1 MCEISISLQPVYIDI
16 NSLKNNLNMK
26 PKIVIG
32 NWKMNKGF
40 EEAEDLIS
48 EIEEKLQ
55 DYNFETEIVLCPP
68 MVYAELI
75 TDHASQEGSQFYAGV
90 QNVSEYENGAYTG
103 EVSAEMLAG
112 MDVSFCIVGHS
123 ERRKYFGETNAIVLK
138 KMLRLLTNDIV
149 PVMCCGETLEE
160 RKAEKHF
167 EVVQKQIEETIY
179 QLTPKQ
185 LESTMI
191 AYEPIW
197 AIGTGETATPDQAQ
211 EMLSFIRSL
220 IEKKFGTEMA
230 VNTYILYGGSCNGK
244 NALELFS
251 QPDVD
256 GGLIG
261 GASLKADEFM
271 KIIEAGE
278 TVIKEN

>member
-1 MCEISISLQPVYIDI
+1 
-16 NSLKNNLNMK
+16 MK

-32 NWKMNKGF
+32 NWKMNKNF
-40 EEAEDLIS
+40 DEAEELIS
-48 EIEEKLQ
+48 TIDEKLE
-55 DYNFETEIVLCPP
+55 DYNLETEVVLCPP

-138 KMLRLLTNDIV
+138 KMLRLLANDIV
-149 PVMCCGETLEE
+149 PVMCCGESLEE
-160 RKAEKHF
+160 RKSGNHF
-167 EVVQKQIEETIY
+167 DVVKRQIEESIY
-179 QLTPKQ
+179 ELTPEQ
-185 LESTMI
+185 MERTMI

-197 AIGTGETATPDQAQ
+197 AIGTGETATPAQAQ
-211 EMLSFIRSL
+211 EMLAFIRSL
-220 IEKKFGTEMA
+220 VEKKFGTQMA
-230 VNTYILYGGSCNGK
+230 IDTYILYGGSCNAK

-251 QPDVD
+251 QQDVD

-261 GASLKADEFM
+261 GASLKADDFIQ
-271 KIIEAGE
+271 IIEAGE
-278 TVIKEN
+278 TVLKDN

>member
-1 MCEISISLQPVYIDI
+1 
-16 NSLKNNLNMK
+16 
-26 PKIVIG
+26 
-32 NWKMNKGF
+32 MNKGF
-40 EEAEDLIS
+40 EEAEELIS

-68 MVYAELI
+68 MLYAELV
-75 TDHASQEGSQFYAGV
+75 TDHANEEGSQFYAGV
-90 QNVSEYENGAYTG
+90 QNVSEFENGAYTG
-103 EVSAEMLAG
+103 EVSAEMLAE

-123 ERRKYFGETNAIVLK
+123 ERRKYFGETNEIVLK

-160 RKAEKHF
+160 RKSGKHF
-167 EVVQKQIEETIY
+167 DVVQKQIEETIY

-261 GASLKADEFM
+261 GASLKADEFL

-278 TVIKEN
+278 TVIKDN

>member
-1 MCEISISLQPVYIDI
+1 
-16 NSLKNNLNMK
+16 MK

-32 NWKMNKGF
+32 NWKMNKDF

-48 EIEEKLQ
+48 TIEDELADFQLQ
-55 DYNFETEIVLCPP
+55 TEVVLCPP
-68 MVYAELI
+68 AIYAELV
-75 TDHASQEGSQFYAGV
+75 TDHASEEGSNFYAGL

-103 EVSAEMLAG
+103 EISAEMQAS

-123 ERRKYFGETNAIVLK
+123 ERRKYFGETDEIVLK
-138 KMLRLLTNDIV
+138 KMHRLLSNDIV

-160 RKAEKHF
+160 RKAGKHF
-167 EVVQKQIEETIY
+167 EIVEKQIESTICT
-179 QLTPKQ
+179 LTPEE
-185 LESTMI
+185 LERVMI

-197 AIGTGETATPDQAQ
+197 AIGTGETATPEQAQ
-211 EMLSFIRSL
+211 EMLAFIRSL
-220 IEKKFGTEMA
+220 IEKKFGTQLA
-230 VNTYILYGGSCNGK
+230 VFTYILYGGSCNAK

-261 GASLKADEFM
+261 GASLKADEFI
-271 KIIEAGE
+271 KIIEAAE
-278 TVIKEN
+278 TVIKDN

>member
-1 MCEISISLQPVYIDI
+1 
-16 NSLKNNLNMK
+16 
-26 PKIVIG
+26 
-32 NWKMNKGF
+32 MNKNF
-40 EEAEDLIS
+40 DEAEELIS
-48 EIEEKLQ
+48 TIDEKLE
-55 DYNFETEIVLCPP
+55 DYNLETEVVLCPP

-138 KMLRLLTNDIV
+138 KMLRLLANDIV
-149 PVMCCGETLEE
+149 PVMCCGESLEE
-160 RKAEKHF
+160 RKSGNHF
-167 EVVQKQIEETIY
+167 DVVKRQIEESIY
-179 QLTPKQ
+179 ELTPEQ
-185 LESTMI
+185 MERTMI

-197 AIGTGETATPDQAQ
+197 AIGTGETATPAQAQ
-211 EMLSFIRSL
+211 EMLAFIRSL
-220 IEKKFGTEMA
+220 VEKKFGTQMA
-230 VNTYILYGGSCNGK
+230 IDTYILYGGSCNAK

-251 QPDVD
+251 QQDVD

-261 GASLKADEFM
+261 GASLKADDFIQ
-271 KIIEAGE
+271 IIEAGE
-278 TVIKEN
+278 TVLKDN

>member
-1 MCEISISLQPVYIDI
+1 
-16 NSLKNNLNMK
+16 
-26 PKIVIG
+26 
-32 NWKMNKGF
+32 MNKNF
-40 EEAEDLIS
+40 DEAEELIS
-48 EIEEKLQ
+48 TIEEKLE
-55 DYNFETEIVLCPP
+55 DYNLETEVVLCPP

-138 KMLRLLTNDIV
+138 KMLRLLANDIV
-149 PVMCCGETLEE
+149 PVMCCGESLEE
-160 RKAEKHF
+160 RKSGNHF
-167 EVVQKQIEETIY
+167 DVVKRQIEESIY
-179 QLTPKQ
+179 ELTPEQ
-185 LESTMI
+185 MERTMI

-197 AIGTGETATPDQAQ
+197 AIGTGETATPAQAQ
-211 EMLSFIRSL
+211 EMLAFIRSL
-220 IEKKFGTEMA
+220 VEKKFGTQMA
-230 VNTYILYGGSCNGK
+230 IDTYILYGGSCNAK

-251 QPDVD
+251 QQDVD

-261 GASLKADEFM
+261 GASLKADDFIQ
-271 KIIEAGE
+271 IIEAGE
-278 TVIKEN
+278 TVLKDN

>member
-1 MCEISISLQPVYIDI
+1 
-16 NSLKNNLNMK
+16 
-26 PKIVIG
+26 
-32 NWKMNKGF
+32 MNKNF
-40 EEAEDLIS
+40 DEAEELIS
-48 EIEEKLQ
+48 TIEEKLE
-55 DYNFETEIVLCPP
+55 DYNLETEVVLCPP

-138 KMLRLLTNDIV
+138 KMLRLLANDIV
-149 PVMCCGETLEE
+149 PVMCCGESLEE
-160 RKAEKHF
+160 RKSGNHF
-167 EVVQKQIEETIY
+167 DVVKKQIEESIY
-179 QLTPKQ
+179 ELTPEQ
-185 LESTMI
+185 MERTMI

-197 AIGTGETATPDQAQ
+197 AIGTGETATPAQAQ
-211 EMLSFIRSL
+211 EMLAFIRSL
-220 IEKKFGTEMA
+220 VEKKFGTQMA
-230 VNTYILYGGSCNGK
+230 IDTYILYGGSCNAK

-251 QPDVD
+251 QQDVD

-261 GASLKADEFM
+261 GASLKADDFIQ
-271 KIIEAGE
+271 IIEAGE
-278 TVIKEN
+278 TVLKDN